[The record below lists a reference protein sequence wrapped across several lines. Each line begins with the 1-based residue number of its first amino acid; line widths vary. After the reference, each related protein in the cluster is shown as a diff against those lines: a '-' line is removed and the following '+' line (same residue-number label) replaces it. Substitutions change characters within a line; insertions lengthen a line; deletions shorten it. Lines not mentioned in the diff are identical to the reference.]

1 MGNPV
6 VHWEINAKDGK
17 KLREFYGSLF
27 DWKIDTNNPMDYG
40 MVDTGGEGREGKID
54 GGIGQAEE
62 GTPSYVTF
70 YVQVPDL
77 QAHLDKAEKLG
88 GKTVLPPTEIPNVVT
103 IAMFQDPEGNFIGL
117 LKG

>member
-6 VHWEINAKDGK
+6 VHWEISAKSGS
-17 KLREFYGSLF
+17 KLREFYASLF

-40 MVDTGGEGREGKID
+40 LVETGGEGGIN
-54 GGIGQAEE
+54 GGIGQAQE
-62 GTPSYVTF
+62 GAPPYVTF

-77 QAHLDKAEKLG
+77 QAHLDKVEDLG
-88 GKTVLPPTEIPNVVT
+88 GKTILPPTEIPNVVT
-103 IAMFQDPEGNFIGL
+103 IAMFQDPEGNSIGL

>member
-6 VHWEINAKDGK
+6 VHWEISAKNGS
-17 KLREFYGSLF
+17 KLREFYASLF

-40 MVDTGGEGREGKID
+40 LVKTGGEGGIG
-54 GGIGQAEE
+54 GGIGQAQE
-62 GTPSYVTF
+62 GAPPYVTF

-77 QAHLDKAEKLG
+77 QAYLDKAEKLG
-88 GKTVLPPTEIPNVVT
+88 GKTILPPTEIPNVVT
-103 IAMFQDPEGNFIGL
+103 IAMFQDPEGNSIGL